1 MPTPRATRSRNSW
14 TAASMKTEDHASE
27 RAQPVIT
34 DAALALLRCPDTGQP
49 LALRQIAGR
58 PMLVTQDERLG
69 YPIRNGIP
77 ILLPGA
83 AERLAE

>member
-1 MPTPRATRSRNSW
+1 
-14 TAASMKTEDHASE
+14 MKTDDHAP
-27 RAQPVIT
+27 RQDMPVIS

-49 LALRQIAGR
+49 LALRLIAGR
-58 PMLVTQDERLG
+58 PMLITQDERLG